1 MKSLLEYINESL
13 LGALAST
20 GAALALG
27 TISVSYLIPLII
39 NFIYGEDGLYY
50 PHEMIKKWLED
61 KKFAKIVDRLK
72 ADPDIKRFLSQSY
85 RKQESGWRDLLKSKL
100 SDDEIK
106 YIRRI
111 TKDLIKNK
119 I

>member
-1 MKSLLEYINESL
+1 MKSLTEYMNESL
-13 LGALAST
+13 LGVLAST

-39 NFIYGEDGLYY
+39 NFIYGEDCLYY

-61 KKFAKIVDRLK
+61 KKLAKIVDRLK
-72 ADPDIKRFLSQSY
+72 ADPDIKRFLSQPY

-111 TKDLIKNK
+111 TKNLIKNK